1 MKEYFNLGHGVVDN
15 LYKSKNYKPSFK
27 KHQWII
33 EKQLKIIT
41 TPIRSVSTTGDEYSQ
56 VEWIFP
62 PLEVQGIQKLD
73 EEIVS
78 LQGNL
83 IE

>member
-1 MKEYFNLGHGVVDN
+1 MRKINNFYVDD
-15 LYKSKNYKPSFK
+15 LYKDKNYKPSLK

-41 TPIRSVSTTGDEYSQ
+41 IPIKSVSTTGDECNQ